1 MNIDCCI
8 RLPFFP
14 YRRSCTSNHYD
25 LPIVI
30 STKGFHGI
38 LKTIDRDGIFLQEIK
53 EAIKTNGAKRVIF
66 SGYSLG
72 GAVASLALLQHG
84 DALLAEGIDVRAI
97 TFGCPRLADN
107 KDLHK
112 LPKRLTTKIIHTY
125 IEGHTPILILST
137 RQLIEFSLFHLTLTI
152 HPYITL
158 QVIRSHCR

>member
-1 MNIDCCI
+1 MLYEISILYFFTLIIDIYSLSIIVSFHTPPLIYCVMI
-8 RLPFFP
+8 MTTFLP
-14 YRRSCTSNHYD
+14 
-25 LPIVI
+25 
-30 STKGFHGI
+30 STIGFHGI
-38 LKTIDRDGIFLQEIK
+38 LKTIDRDGLFLEEIK
-53 EAIKTNGAKRVIF
+53 AAIKSNGAKRVIF

-125 IEGHTPILILST
+125 IEGTTDYSYPNSIMTFT
-137 RQLIEFSLFHLTLTI
+137 R
-152 HPYITL
+152 Y
-158 QVIRSHCR
+158 